1 MHNPWQAF
9 LDQLG
14 AQRSAPLSEAEQ
26 GVVERFHGDEPTRII
41 VGDQLAIIQVRGEES
56 EKFLQGQLT
65 CDMKAVMAGHTRLA
79 MHLSLKGRGMT
90 SLRVMPAHG
99 GVDLITPREQAQ
111 DCLAALQKYALFSK
125 ATLSLDGNR
134 VALLFTSTQNH
145 RLQAEEQLNA
155 YHIPVPA
162 QPGEALFAEHTGICR
177 LENSQRYLLL
187 LDHAHAQKML
197 EQVSVSDIGA
207 AQHWRLSDILAGEGH
222 IQAASRDLWLPQVLN
237 YDVLDG
243 VNFKKGC
250 YLGQEIVARMHFKG
264 KLKQRMQHWSWPAG
278 SVSPN
283 HTSANTLTP
292 YALQPGTALRDQH
305 DKAVGE
311 VVSSAMDGN
320 TCHALVVLRLDHSG
334 DLYNGSEPLQASRRE
349 LPYAV
354 ADLNAAA
361 R

>member
-1 MHNPWQAF
+1 MLNPWQAY

-14 AQRSAPLSEAEQ
+14 AQRSSPLSEVEL
-26 GVVERFHGDEPTRII
+26 GIVERFYGDEPSRVI
-41 VGDQLAIIQVRGEES
+41 VGDHLAIIKVRGDES

-65 CDMKAVMAGHTRLA
+65 CDMKTVLAGHTRLA
-79 MHLSLKGRGMT
+79 MHLSLKGRGIT

-99 GVDLITPREQAQ
+99 GVDLITPREQVQ

-125 ATLSLDGNR
+125 TTLTLDESR
-134 VALLFTSTQNH
+134 APLLFTSTASH

-162 QPGEALFAEHTGICR
+162 QPGEALFAEHTGVCR

-197 EQVSVSDIGA
+197 EQTPVSDIGA

-222 IQAASRDLWLPQVLN
+222 IHAASRDLWLPQVLN

-264 KLKQRMQHWSWPAG
+264 KLKQRMQHWSWPA
-278 SVSPN
+278 SSIAAP
-283 HTSANTLTP
+283 
-292 YALQPGTALRDQH
+292 QPGAALRDQH
-305 DKAVGE
+305 NKAIGE
-311 VVSSAMDGN
+311 VVSSAVSGS

-334 DLYNGSEPLQASRRE
+334 DLYSDSKPLQASRRE

>member
-14 AQRSAPLSEAEQ
+14 AQRSAPLSETEQ

-41 VGDQLAIIQVRGEES
+41 VGDQLAIIRVRGEES

-99 GVDLITPREQAQ
+99 GVDLITPREQVH

-125 ATLSLDGNR
+125 TTLSLDDNR
-134 VALLFTSTQNH
+134 VALLFTSTQSH

-162 QPGEALFAEHTGICR
+162 QPGDALFAEHTGVCR

-197 EQVSVSDIGA
+197 EQVPVSDIGA

-222 IQAASRDLWLPQVLN
+222 VQAASRDLWLPQVLN

-264 KLKQRMQHWSWPAG
+264 KLKQRMQHWSWPTNRNAG
-278 SVSPN
+278 L
-283 HTSANTLTP
+283 A
-292 YALQPGTALRDQH
+292 PGTALRDQN

-311 VVSSAMDGN
+311 VVSCALDG
-320 TCHALVVLRLDHSG
+320 TSCHVLVVLRLDHSG
-334 DLYNGSEPLQASRRE
+334 DLYHEGKPLQASRHE

>member
-1 MHNPWQAF
+1 MHNPWQAY

-14 AQRSAPLSEAEQ
+14 AQRSLPLCETEQ
-26 GVVERFHGDEPTRII
+26 GIVERFHDGTPSRII
-41 VGDQLAIIQVRGEES
+41 VGDHLAIIQARGEES

-90 SLRVMPAHG
+90 SLRVMPAHY
-99 GVDLITPREQAQ
+99 GVDLIVPREQAQ
-111 DCLAALQKYALFSK
+111 DCLAALQKYAMFSK
-125 ATLSLDGNR
+125 TTLTLDERR
-134 VALLFTSTQNH
+134 VALLFTSTANH
-145 RLQAEEQLNA
+145 RLQAQEQLSA
-155 YHIPVPA
+155 YQIPVPT

-177 LENSQRYLLL
+177 LESSQRYLLL

-197 EQVSVSDIGA
+197 EQTPVSDIGA

-222 IQAASRDLWLPQVLN
+222 VYAASRDLWLPQVLN

-264 KLKQRMQHWSWPAG
+264 KLKQRMQHWSWPA
-278 SVSPN
+278 SD
-283 HTSANTLTP
+283 TA
-292 YALQPGTALRDQH
+292 ALKPGNDLRDQQ

-311 VVSSAMDGN
+311 VVSCALNGD

-334 DLYNGSEPLQASRRE
+334 DLYHDGQPLQASRRE